1 MERLA
6 FYYSQ
11 QRKITPFEHPKTT
24 KGFFGIMG
32 TTGMKT
38 AIRA

>member
-11 QRKITPFEHPKTT
+11 QRKITPFYNPKAT
-24 KGFFGIMG
+24 KSLFGIVG
-32 TTGMKT
+32 ATRVKT
-38 AIRA
+38 AV